1 MYPRLKEL
9 REEKKYTLR
18 DMGELLGVSYQ
29 AYSNYENGHREPS
42 ISILEKISSIYDVSI
57 DYIVGNSDERSIH
70 TIKQY
75 LKFLVNNIEYFNKI
89 VETYN
94 LNYNNLLND
103 SEKKQ
108 FEEKYFNQIN
118 EYKNLI
124 NQYINVLIKIKDNNT
139 IENGYDKQKHTFIG
153 VQWAKHY
160 LESENFF
167 QNKNTAY
174 EILTADQIIQIA
186 NQLKFNNDEE
196 IGKDLE

>member
-1 MYPRLKEL
+1 MFTPQ
-9 REEKKYTLR
+9 TL
-18 DMGELLGVSYQ
+18 VTQYQ
-29 AYSNYENGHREPS
+29 
-42 ISILEKISSIYDVSI
+42 
-57 DYIVGNSDERSIH
+57 
-70 TIKQY
+70 
-75 LKFLVNNIEYFNKI
+75 
-89 VETYN
+89 
-94 LNYNNLLND
+94 
-103 SEKKQ
+103 
-108 FEEKYFNQIN
+108 NQIPLHIQ
-118 EYKNLI
+118 KMQPL
-124 NQYINVLIKIKDNNT
+124 KIKDNNT

>member
-57 DYIVGNSDERSIH
+57 DYIVGNSDERNIH

-94 LNYNNLLND
+94 LN
-103 SEKKQ
+103 
-108 FEEKYFNQIN
+108 
-118 EYKNLI
+118 
-124 NQYINVLIKIKDNNT
+124 
-139 IENGYDKQKHTFIG
+139 
-153 VQWAKHY
+153 
-160 LESENFF
+160 
-167 QNKNTAY
+167 
-174 EILTADQIIQIA
+174 
-186 NQLKFNNDEE
+186 
-196 IGKDLE
+196 